1 MNKQST
7 GYLLRHVRS
16 QQHELSSEELKRI
29 DDDLTARVEKEFPDG
44 IVSVNKLTNTLKNLL
59 ALRGWV
65 ETSTLATGTGL
76 KHLGFTLVSEVKSRT
91 TGALLRQAYNNGR
104 KLSPEELKR
113 IDADL
118 KKRIKRFFPRGPV
131 HTEQLRKKD
140 STLYNQIAT
149 RSWLIGKKRN
159 ASSALNHL
167 GFTLFSESNGETVGR
182 LLNQADCFNRA
193 LTEKEIERIDTD
205 LTTRVNALFP
215 DKIVNSSVIKNTD
228 RTLYK
233 HILKR
238 SKIKDEFSAP
248 REYVKSLGFCI
259 ASEQEKTS
267 TSSLLWQAYDKKR
280 KLTPQELKKIDAD
293 LHDMVL
299 KDFPD
304 GVVGKDSLSSKLK
317 YLLSLRGGVATG
329 KRSTGSAIKALGFMR
344 VIDAREPLTPEDIVE
359 RLKKYKLTKERLVRH
374 TAVIKTK
381 DNSLIYH
388 LGMLGMKVTGKYNI
402 TAGLEELGFKTK
414 RNLTGAEINRK
425 LLEIWPF
432 EKVKQAYEENDPTMV
447 VSLEEMRLL
456 HKRLYNSMKYRG
468 SSIGART
475 NVRDKPINVEQR
487 INSLYPEFPHLYSFV
502 SRVTSIDEKALG
514 KRIRAAH
521 YRGVIDIAP
530 RSLLESKD
538 PRARKLCRQIQCA
551 NRDCLKFGIEETMEE
566 TIARISGL
574 KPKDYSRTP
583 DKTTMLGQIT
593 ECAAH
598 LVFLVT
604 HLVDP
609 TGAYFQNG
617 YADFFPKVDD
627 VYAQLR
633 IPKKDGRR
641 IKPDLLVC
649 SEDERCAVEVKSGAT
664 AQSIKDLPE
673 KYQDMSVFRTDNS
686 PGLDSVVAILQVNER
701 IYNESKARL
710 EDAGIKVVSGE
721 KFMEYFA
728 IAVDQLGCSPCHTY
742 VAGAVPRVH
751 SLANIC
757 RFHEQVIENPNLMLR
772 PANWQLIS
780 HYASALFSL
789 RGRLAKTMREQ
800 KILNIGL

>member
-1 MNKQST
+1 VNKQST

-16 QQHELSSEELKRI
+16 GQHELSSEELKRI
-29 DDDLTARVEKEFPDG
+29 DADLTARVKKEFPDG
-44 IVSVNKLTNTLKNLL
+44 IVSVNKLTKTLKDLL
-59 ALRGWV
+59 AFRGWV
-65 ETSTLATGTGL
+65 ETGTLATGTGL
-76 KHLGFTLVSEVKSRT
+76 KHLGFTLISEVKSKS
-91 TGALLRQAYNNGR
+91 TGALLRQAYDNGR

-118 KKRIKRFFPRGPV
+118 KKKVKRFFPKGPV

-140 STLYNQIAT
+140 STLYNQLAT
-149 RSWLIGKKRN
+149 RSWLIKKKRN
-159 ASSALNHL
+159 VSSALNHL
-167 GFTLFSESNGETVGR
+167 GFILFSESNGETVGR
-182 LLNQADCFNRA
+182 LLNQADCFNRI
-193 LTEKEIERIDTD
+193 LTEKEIERIDAD
-205 LTTRVNALFP
+205 LTTRVNSLFP
-215 DKIVNSSVIKNTD
+215 DKIVNSSVIKDTA
-228 RTLYK
+228 RTLYR
-233 HILKR
+233 HIIQR
-238 SKIKDEFSAP
+238 SKIQDEFSAP

-280 KLTPQELKKIDAD
+280 KLTPSELKKIDAD
-293 LHDMVL
+293 LREMIL

-304 GVVGKDSLSSKLK
+304 GVVGKDQLSSKLK

-344 VIDAREPLTPEDIVE
+344 VIDASEPLTPEGIVE
-359 RLKKYKLTKERLVRH
+359 RLKKYKLTEKKLVRH
-374 TAVIKTK
+374 TDVINTG
-381 DNSLIYH
+381 DNSLVYH

-425 LLEIWPF
+425 LQEIWPF
-432 EKVKQAYEENDPTMV
+432 EKVKQAYEENDHTIV
-447 VSLEEMRLL
+447 VSLEEVRLL

-468 SSIGART
+468 SSLSARRKS
-475 NVRDKPINVEQR
+475 RDKPINVEQR

-521 YRGVIDIAP
+521 YSGMIDIAP
-530 RSLLESKD
+530 RALSDSKD
-538 PRARKLCRQIQCA
+538 PRAQKMCRQIQKA
-551 NRDCLKFGIEETMEE
+551 NKNRLEFGVEETMKE

-574 KPKDYSRTP
+574 RPKDYARTVY
-583 DKTTMLGQIT
+583 KTTTLGQIT
-593 ECAAH
+593 EFAAH

-609 TGAYFQNG
+609 AGTYFQNG
-617 YADFFPKVDD
+617 YVDFFPKVDD

-641 IKPDLLVC
+641 IQPDLLVC

-664 AQSIKDLPE
+664 AESIKDLPE
-673 KYQDMSVFRTDNS
+673 KYQDMSVFRTDKF

-701 IYNESKARL
+701 IYNENKERL
-710 EDAGIKVVSGE
+710 EDAGIKVISGE
-721 KFMEYFA
+721 KFMEYFTIA
-728 IAVDQLGCSPCHTY
+728 IDQLTCSPCHTY

-757 RFHEQVIENPNLMLR
+757 RFHEQVIEKPNLVLR
-772 PANWQLIS
+772 PSNRQLLD
-780 HYASALFSL
+780 HYSAALSSL
-789 RGRLAKTMREQ
+789 RGCLVKAMREQ